1 MKINII
7 SKETITDSY
16 SGRKELKYVDSEG
29 NRYYKNL
36 EAGSNNIWTAMPS
49 LDQEYFEGYGKTIE
63 KAYKSLKKHIK
74 KGGC

>member
-36 EAGSNNIWTAMPS
+36 ETGSNDIWTAMTS
-49 LDQEYFEGYGKTIE
+49 LDQEYFEGYGKTIK

-74 KGGC
+74 KGY